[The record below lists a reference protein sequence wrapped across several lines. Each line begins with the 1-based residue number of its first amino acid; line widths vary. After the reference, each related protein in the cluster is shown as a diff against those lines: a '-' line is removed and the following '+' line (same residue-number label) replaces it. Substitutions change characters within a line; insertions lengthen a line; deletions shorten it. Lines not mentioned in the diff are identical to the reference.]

1 VPGNSLFSGS
11 FLIGVE
17 ASIFLLTV
25 RRMETRAADFLF
37 AAFLFCVAASFAL
50 NGPNPDPKEN
60 ALLMLS
66 LAAYPACRFIG
77 PTIARGLQPA
87 FVATSGII
95 ACIGVLATA
104 YALYDQW
111 PAPSGKP
118 AVLGSY
124 AGATTFV
131 VALGFVIL
139 ALATRPLR
147 LKWSAMIS
155 ALLFVPVLIFAA
167 ALVRFAFVAILIS
180 LLLAAL
186 LSAGRQRIYISIV
199 AATIVAGVFAG
210 TLVRFDKIPILIT
223 YMIEQNQAA
232 PIVKMNQQALSR
244 AAEEIRTAPQALGTA
259 TVPTATA
266 VPTAIPTATAVP
278 TAVPT
283 ATAAPTAATITPPS
297 CSLDVNMYN
306 SIAERKAL
314 WQDAA
319 YLIPYAGVFGFG
331 LDGFMKY
338 SCVRGFPV
346 QTPSWR
352 RSSNSGGWVAPHF
365 WR

>member
-1 VPGNSLFSGS
+1 
-11 FLIGVE
+11 
-17 ASIFLLTV
+17 
-25 RRMETRAADFLF
+25 
-37 AAFLFCVAASFAL
+37 
-50 NGPNPDPKEN
+50 
-60 ALLMLS
+60 
-66 LAAYPACRFIG
+66 
-77 PTIARGLQPA
+77 
-87 FVATSGII
+87 
-95 ACIGVLATA
+95 
-104 YALYDQW
+104 
-111 PAPSGKP
+111 
-118 AVLGSY
+118 
-124 AGATTFV
+124 

-266 VPTAIPTATAVP
+266 VPTAIPTAIPTATAVP

-346 QTPSWR
+346 HNSIMEAFVEFGWLGGAAFLALILLSLWRLFPLARHDNDFKFFLCTLVYTISISAAHGRPSR
-352 RSSNSGGWVAPHF
+352 DYVLFALLGMTAGITNSLSCRSASAAAA
-365 WR
+365 R